1 MKNNTDEVNLL
12 YLDHKSVKWVHLIFQ
27 TLIILTMVG
36 SVISIIKAP
45 NEIEN
50 QISHLILSTSALV
63 LFNVPNF
70 LKIKYK
76 LYIPSVLQVVSLIFI
91 YSHFILGEIFRLYD
105 YSILFDKVLH
115 TTSGIAITILGFSL
129 INFLNQSKNLYLK
142 LSPFFVA
149 FFSFCFSLTIAALWE
164 LFEFGVD
171 SIFNSNMQRWKVSV
185 TELSNATLDLGRVG
199 LIDSMLD
206 IIVCMLGS
214 LLVSTIGYISLK
226 TKKNILNRVM
236 FHRIVDYDLAIED
249 AIESGDYKLVEAIKK
264 ARIMQTSN
272 KFSNKNK

>member
-36 SVISIIKAP
+36 SVISIIKAT

-214 LLVSTIGYISLK
+214 LLVSTIGYFSLK